1 MYNLPIDKNPDHE
14 RRFPMSTLDATISM
28 LEAMP
33 EDARIK
39 VMEFTQKLFTSRKP
53 ANPFVLVSQ
62 EQILS
67 DLAESRQQI
76 SDSKGFDMEDILKRM
91 GKQHGFIWRNH
102 LTKSIVSAE
111 KARIPHHPFHAA
123 PLSHALPD
131 KRHNRL
137 CGCHIPSA
145 PGLWKYFCR

>member
-1 MYNLPIDKNPDHE
+1 
-14 RRFPMSTLDATISM
+14 MSTLDATVSM

-53 ANPFVLVSQ
+53 ANPFVPVSQ

-76 SDSKGFDMEDILKRM
+76 SAGQGLNMEDALKRL
-91 GKQHGFIWRNH
+91 GKQHGFI
-102 LTKSIVSAE
+102 
-111 KARIPHHPFHAA
+111 
-123 PLSHALPD
+123 
-131 KRHNRL
+131 
-137 CGCHIPSA
+137 
-145 PGLWKYFCR
+145 

>member
-1 MYNLPIDKNPDHE
+1 
-14 RRFPMSTLDATISM
+14 MSTLDATVSM

-53 ANPFVLVSQ
+53 ANPFVPVSQ

-76 SDSKGFDMEDILKRM
+76 SAVQGLNMEDALKRM
-91 GKQHGFIWRNH
+91 GKQHGFI
-102 LTKSIVSAE
+102 
-111 KARIPHHPFHAA
+111 
-123 PLSHALPD
+123 
-131 KRHNRL
+131 
-137 CGCHIPSA
+137 
-145 PGLWKYFCR
+145 

>member
-1 MYNLPIDKNPDHE
+1 
-14 RRFPMSTLDATISM
+14 MSTLDATVSM

-53 ANPFVLVSQ
+53 ANPFVPVSQ

-76 SDSKGFDMEDILKRM
+76 SAGQGLNMEDALKRM
-91 GKQHGFIWRNH
+91 GTQHGFI
-102 LTKSIVSAE
+102 
-111 KARIPHHPFHAA
+111 
-123 PLSHALPD
+123 
-131 KRHNRL
+131 
-137 CGCHIPSA
+137 
-145 PGLWKYFCR
+145 

>member
-1 MYNLPIDKNPDHE
+1 
-14 RRFPMSTLDATISM
+14 MSTLDATVSM

-53 ANPFVLVSQ
+53 ANPFVPVSQ

-76 SDSKGFDMEDILKRM
+76 SAGQGLNMEDALKRM
-91 GKQHGFIWRNH
+91 GKQHGFI
-102 LTKSIVSAE
+102 
-111 KARIPHHPFHAA
+111 
-123 PLSHALPD
+123 
-131 KRHNRL
+131 
-137 CGCHIPSA
+137 
-145 PGLWKYFCR
+145 

>member
-1 MYNLPIDKNPDHE
+1 
-14 RRFPMSTLDATISM
+14 MSTLDATVSM

-53 ANPFVLVSQ
+53 ANPFVPVSQ

-76 SDSKGFDMEDILKRM
+76 SAGQGLNMEDALKRM
-91 GKQHGFIWRNH
+91 WKQHGFI
-102 LTKSIVSAE
+102 
-111 KARIPHHPFHAA
+111 
-123 PLSHALPD
+123 
-131 KRHNRL
+131 
-137 CGCHIPSA
+137 
-145 PGLWKYFCR
+145 

>member
-39 VMEFTQKLFTSRKP
+39 VMEFTQKLFTSIRP
-53 ANPFVLVSQ
+53 ANPFVPIGQ

-76 SDSKGFDMEDILKRM
+76 SDGKGLDMEDALKRI
-91 GKQHGFIWRNH
+91 GKQHGFI
-102 LTKSIVSAE
+102 
-111 KARIPHHPFHAA
+111 
-123 PLSHALPD
+123 
-131 KRHNRL
+131 
-137 CGCHIPSA
+137 
-145 PGLWKYFCR
+145 